1 MKVRCEEA
9 KQETKQGAI
18 FDRTKT
24 YRYSLWRS
32 WDDDKPRVAFVMLNP
47 STADAE
53 SNDPT
58 LRRCIGFAQTWG
70 YGSLVVVNLFALR
83 ATHPAQLR
91 QVRDPIGQE
100 CDRHILAAVSTADC
114 TVVAWGN
121 GGHLKGRDRIV
132 QKLIS
137 RELTG
142 TAHCLGV
149 NRSGQPRH
157 PLYARADS
165 PLMLFDAV

>member
-1 MKVRCEEA
+1 MKVRCEE
-9 KQETKQGAI
+9 KKQGAI

-47 STADAE
+47 STADADC
-53 SNDPT
+53 NDPT

-83 ATHPAQLR
+83 ATHPEQLR

-100 CDRHILAAVSTADC
+100 CDRYILAAVSIADC

-121 GGHLKGRDRIV
+121 GGHLKGRDRTV
-132 QKLIS
+132 QELI
-137 RELTG
+137 G
-142 TAHCLGV
+142 AAHCLGV

-157 PLYARADS
+157 PLYARSDS
-165 PLMLFDAV
+165 PLMPFNAV